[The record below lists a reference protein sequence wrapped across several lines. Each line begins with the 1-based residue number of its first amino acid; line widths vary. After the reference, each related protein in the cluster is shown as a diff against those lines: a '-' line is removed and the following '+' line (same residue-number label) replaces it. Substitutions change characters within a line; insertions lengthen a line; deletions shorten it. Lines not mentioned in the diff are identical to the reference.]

1 MNSDR
6 SITRPDIQALRGY
19 AVLLV
24 VLYHSGV
31 DALRSGFLGVDVFFV
46 ISGFLI
52 TGLIVRGLEAGTFGI
67 GTFYL
72 RRAKRLLPAAYATL
86 VATALAAPFF
96 LIPSQLAQFREQLE
110 GAVSFTANIVL
121 WHQSGYFDE
130 AAVTKPLLHFWSLA
144 VEEQYY
150 FLMPLTLMVVPR
162 GWRLRIV
169 VGLTVASLAY
179 CFLLAAPS
187 AKFYLIFSRA
197 WELGLGSLAALA
209 SREWAERIG
218 SLFWLALAILVTVP
232 FVKPAGTAPDLT
244 ALAVCS
250 ATLVV
255 ILRCP
260 RTAPAPIAFI
270 GDFSYS
276 LYLVHWPIIVFAR
289 SAYFGQEPPVHVL
302 VLAFAASLVA
312 GYGLY
317 RIIERPIHQAPMV
330 ARRFVPAIASASAL
344 LLAIAFFPLS
354 AAAPVR
360 QLNFGLAGSC
370 DQSALFQN
378 LPECSTTT
386 HPKMLVWGDS
396 HAMHLVPGLK
406 DAEGGIGQ
414 ATRSACGPFLGIA
427 PFLDA
432 SPVYSREAAKTCIK
446 FNDSVVK
453 YIATDASIEVV
464 VLAAALSLYRPHLL
478 LMDRDGN
485 ERPATAVEVANAAMT
500 TAAVVRKLGKRLVI
514 VGSPPWGAYDIG
526 ACTERVSAGLLSLGA
541 FADCRVSID
550 RYKSTS
556 APEIALLATIS
567 ERAGIPVVR
576 LSDFLCRNESC
587 ETMIEGNPL
596 YLDDA
601 HLTVRGSEALGREM
615 NLPDALKRAAN

>member
-1 MNSDR
+1 MNPDR
-6 SITRPDIQALRGY
+6 SITRLDIQALRGY

-52 TGLIVRGLEAGTFGI
+52 TGLIVRGLDAGTFAI

-72 RRAKRLLPAAYATL
+72 RRAKRLLPAAYVTL
-86 VATALAAPFF
+86 VVTALAAPFF
-96 LIPSQLAQFREQLE
+96 LIPSQLAQFREQLR

-121 WHQSGYFDE
+121 WHQSGYFDQ
-130 AAVTKPLLHFWSLA
+130 AAATKPLLHFWSLA

-150 FLMPLTLMVVPR
+150 LFMPLTLMIAPAR
-162 GWRLRIV
+162 WRLRIV
-169 VGLTVASLAY
+169 AGLTAASLAY
-179 CFLLAAPS
+179 CFLFAAPS

-209 SREWAERIG
+209 SRQWTERIG
-218 SLFWLALAILVTVP
+218 RLFWPALAILVTVP
-232 FVKPAGTAPDLT
+232 FVKPLGTAPDLA
-244 ALAVCS
+244 ALAVCL

-255 ILRCP
+255 ILRGP
-260 RTAPAPIAFI
+260 RTAPAPIAFV

-289 SAYFGQEPPVHVL
+289 SAYFGQEPPAQVL

-317 RIIERPIHQAPMV
+317 RIIERPIHRAPIA

-344 LLAIAFFPLS
+344 LLAIAFIPLS
-354 AAAPVR
+354 AAVPVR
-360 QLNFGLAGSC
+360 QLNTGLAVSC
-370 DQSALFQN
+370 DQSGVFQN
-378 LPECSTTT
+378 LPECSTTA

-427 PFLDA
+427 PFLDVSA
-432 SPVYSREAAKTCIK
+432 VYSRDAAKACIK
-446 FNDSVVK
+446 FNDSVAK
-453 YIATDASIEVV
+453 YLATDTSIEVV
-464 VLAAALSLYRPHLL
+464 VLAAALSLYRPHVL

-485 ERPATAVEVANAAMT
+485 ERPATAAEVANAAMA
-500 TAAVVRKLGKRLVI
+500 TAAEVRKLGKRLVI
-514 VGSPPWGAYDIG
+514 VGSPPWGAFNIG

-541 FADCRVSID
+541 FADCRVSVE
-550 RYKSTS
+550 RYKASS

-567 ERAGIPVVR
+567 EQARIPAVR
-576 LSDFLCRNESC
+576 LSDFLCRNQSC
-587 ETMIEGNPL
+587 ETMIEGGPL

-601 HLTVRGSEALGREM
+601 HLTIRGSEALGREI
-615 NLPDALKRAAN
+615 NLPDVLKRAAN